1 MAVFA
6 LAAGAVMRRVFAIP
20 AVAALWVAIECTHG
34 PLGFAWQA
42 LGNAGVNMS
51 VPLRLAPYTGVYGL
65 SFIFAA
71 TATALAL
78 AVLRRPR
85 AELAWLLALPLL
97 YLLPPLPETPTGSER
112 AILAQP
118 NFSQSEDWT
127 WSNLVKARVN
137 LGAMSLE
144 AALRGDGTPPRL
156 LVWPEVP
163 APFDYEEDR
172 ELRGEVTR
180 LARAARASFLF
191 GAVARTPEGAPLNSA
206 VMIGPSG
213 DYLGRYDKM
222 NLVPFGEFV
231 PPLFGFV
238 NRITRSAGDF
248 HPGSN
253 LTIFRSDGRRI
264 GVFICYEAALPQ
276 FVRRF
281 AAEGAEVFINISND
295 GWFGRSA
302 ARAQHLSMVRMRA
315 AENRR
320 WILRSTNDG
329 ITVTID
335 PAGRLRHRLP
345 PFERT
350 TLDTRFSFESGQT
363 LYARFGDWFA
373 VACALGGLVA
383 LLAPRRRTE
392 A

>member
-1 MAVFA
+1 
-6 LAAGAVMRRVFAIP
+6 
-20 AVAALWVAIECTHG
+20 
-34 PLGFAWQA
+34 
-42 LGNAGVNMS
+42 
-51 VPLRLAPYTGVYGL
+51 LRLAPYTGVYGL
-65 SFIFAA
+65 SFVFAA
-71 TATALAL
+71 TGTALAL

-85 AELAWLLALPLL
+85 AELAWLFGLPLL
-97 YLLPPLPETPTGSER
+97 YLLPPLPEAPAGNER
-112 AILAQP
+112 AVLVQP
-118 NFSQSEDWT
+118 NFSQSEEWT

-156 LVWPEVP
+156 LIWPEVP
-163 APFDYEEDR
+163 APFDYEEDHEFR
-172 ELRGEVTR
+172 SGATR
-180 LARAARASFLF
+180 LARAARTSFLF
-191 GAVARTPEGAPLNSA
+191 GAVSRTPEGAPLNSA
-206 VMIGPSG
+206 VMIGPGG

-238 NRITRSAGDF
+238 NRITKSAGDF

-264 GVFICYEAALPQ
+264 GAFICYEAALPQ

-281 AAEGAEVFINISND
+281 TAGGAEVLVNISND

-302 ARAQHLSMVRMRA
+302 ARSQHLSMVRMRA

-329 ITVTID
+329 ITVTVD
-335 PAGRLRHRLP
+335 PAGRIRHRLP

-350 TLDTRFSFESGQT
+350 TLDTRFSFEKEVS

-373 VACALGGLVA
+373 VACALAGLAA
-383 LLAPRRRTE
+383 LAAARRKM
-392 A
+392 AA